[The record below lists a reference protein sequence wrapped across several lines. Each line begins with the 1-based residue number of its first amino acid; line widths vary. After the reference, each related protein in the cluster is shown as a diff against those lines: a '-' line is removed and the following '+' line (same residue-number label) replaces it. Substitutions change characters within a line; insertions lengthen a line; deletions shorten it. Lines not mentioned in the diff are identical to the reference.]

1 MKIPADIFL
10 EAVPVNEYKKSGQA
24 PLFGVA
30 VGVCL
35 VILFC
40 MFIAR
45 VFHIF

>member
-1 MKIPADIFL
+1 MDIPAHIFL
-10 EAVPVNEYKKSGQA
+10 EAVPVNEYKKAGQS
-24 PLFGVA
+24 PLFCFA
-30 VGVCL
+30 VLVCL